1 MKVLVNVLVWLAV
14 LAFVVG
20 AATRFLFG
28 GAWLGQE
35 AVVYWRGAIGFLAF
49 ASTLTLIQI
58 RDK

>member
-1 MKVLVNVLVWLAV
+1 MKQIVDVLVWLAV

-28 GAWLGQE
+28 GTLLGQE
-35 AVVYWRGAIGFLAF
+35 AVVYWRGSIGFLAF
-49 ASTLTLIQI
+49 ASTLTLMQI